1 MQESTTRIIAARA
14 LFLGITAE
22 EFLAP
27 YIAANMPEDAIERDI
42 RIRHAG
48 LYGGETPE
56 RVEEVIAELERLAQE
71 AEEARRIAAEK
82 AAEKAAEPQQDTA
95 PDPDAM

>member
-14 LFLGITAE
+14 LLLGITAE

-27 YIAANMPEDAIERDI
+27 YVAANMPEDTIERDI

-48 LYGGETPE
+48 LYGDETSE

-71 AEEARRIAAEK
+71 AEEARRIAAER
-82 AAEKAAEPQQDTA
+82 AAEQKQDAA
-95 PDPDAM
+95 PDSDAV